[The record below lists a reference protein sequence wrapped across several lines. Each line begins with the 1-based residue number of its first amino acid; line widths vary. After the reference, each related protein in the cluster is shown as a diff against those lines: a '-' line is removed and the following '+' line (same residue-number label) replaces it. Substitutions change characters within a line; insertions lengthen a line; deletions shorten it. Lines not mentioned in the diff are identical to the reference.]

1 MKKYHYHFINL
12 LTISIII
19 TFILVKFRNENLIN
33 LNHYDGDNQWLTA
46 STIKFVNNWLY
57 DGVINDKFIM
67 YEDFKSIEFENSSRK
82 VYNSYPPGCIIP
94 VYIYSKLLNLKEL
107 TIKDLK
113 YFIFYEYIICAI
125 LFGIFFYIFLFYLK
139 FKIKSL
145 IILLPIILA
154 LFWAYLPFNFYY
166 FKNVYFSDI
175 AIIPITIIFLINEL
189 LRKISKNNII
199 LKVLSFLIVFIGV
212 LTDYYFISLALSCF
226 CIRIIYNYK
235 EDKLSIFKSLIL
247 GLRKFKDLYIS
258 IILSLLI
265 FFLHITFI
273 PNGIKL
279 LVDKFNERTS
289 SSIDGTMFIDHNVKV
304 KSDSLFTI
312 LRLNF
317 GTSIPSIIMYF
328 TLALFILSICIL
340 LSKKYKIDKIVLYFC
355 LIISSS
361 CIIHSM
367 LLYNHTMRHE
377 FSILKFCTA
386 LVFFLFILLYYFIN
400 IISKL
405 HVYKKYTL
413 FIVTIIL
420 IVPFIN
426 YFLVWD
432 DIYYKRRTRQ
442 FNLNEEN
449 LSKFIRLNTKY
460 NDVVFSPYYEININP
475 PLNLSI
481 SQKRVYKIEAIQEVK
496 NYNLVSNS
504 KIVILLNKD
513 SVKRNMVW
521 MVDSKKIINEENGW
535 MLYKIN

>member
-33 LNHYDGDNQWLTA
+33 INHYDGDNQWLTA
-46 STIKFVNNWLY
+46 STIKFVNNWLF
-57 DGVINDKFIM
+57 DGVFNDKFIM
-67 YEDFKSIEFENSSRK
+67 YEDFKSIEFENNSRK
-82 VYNSYPPGCIIP
+82 VYNSYPSGCIIP
-94 VYIYSKLLNLKEL
+94 VYIYAKILNLKEL

-113 YFIFYEYIICAI
+113 YFIFYEYVICAI
-125 LFGIFFYIFLFYLK
+125 LYGIFFYIFLYYLK

-189 LRKISKNNII
+189 LSIIIKNNKI

-226 CIRIIYNYK
+226 FFRIIYNYK
-235 EDKLSIFKSLIL
+235 EDKSSILKGLIF
-247 GLRKFKDLYIS
+247 GLRNFKDLYIS
-258 IILSLLI
+258 IIISLLI

-273 PNGIKL
+273 PNGIKS

-289 SSIDGTMFIDHNVKV
+289 SSLDGTMFIDHNIKV
-304 KSDSLFTI
+304 KSDSFFTI

-317 GTSIPSIIMYF
+317 GNSIPSVIMYF

-340 LSKKYKIDKIVLYFC
+340 LNKKYKIEKIVLYFM

-361 CIIHSM
+361 CIIHSI
-367 LLYNHTMRHE
+367 LLYNHSMRHE

-386 LVFFLFILLYYFIN
+386 IVFFLFIILYYFIN
-400 IISKL
+400 KISKQ
-405 HVYKKYTL
+405 HIYIRYAISI
-413 FIVTIIL
+413 FSIIL
-420 IVPFIN
+420 IVPLIN
-426 YFLVWD
+426 YLLFWD
-432 DIYYKRRTRQ
+432 YKYYKRRTRQ
-442 FNLNEEN
+442 LNLNEEN
-449 LSKFIRLNTKY
+449 LSKLIRMNTNY

-475 PLNLSI
+475 PLKLSI
-481 SQKRVYKIEAIQEVK
+481 SHKRVYKIESIKKVK

-504 KIVILLNKD
+504 NIVILLNKD

-521 MVDSKKIINEENGW
+521 MVDTKKIITEENGW
-535 MLYKIN
+535 ILLKY